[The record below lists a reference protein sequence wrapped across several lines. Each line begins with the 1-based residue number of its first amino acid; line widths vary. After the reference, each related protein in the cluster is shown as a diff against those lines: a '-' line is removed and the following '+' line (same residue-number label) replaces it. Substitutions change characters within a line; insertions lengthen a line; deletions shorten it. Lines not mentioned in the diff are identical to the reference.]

1 MYFYRTK
8 EGKKGIGR
16 FAAQSLGERLILVT
30 QTKESTNA
38 IQIEIDWDKYSIDKD
53 ITTITFPIRNI
64 PKEKVEGTTIKIHV
78 PQKWLMIYQI
88 LIFDHLKTNA
98 SLH

>member
-1 MYFYRTK
+1 MN
-8 EGKKGIGR
+8 G
-16 FAAQSLGERLILVT
+16 LILVT

-64 PKEKVEGTTIKIHV
+64 PKRKSRRNNDKNT
-78 PQKWLMIYQI
+78 W
-88 LIFDHLKTNA
+88 
-98 SLH
+98 S